1 MGRLCAQSIRS
12 ALLILAGVCMLPVA
26 RPFSTSPP
34 VSLFGPVASSTS
46 CALRRL
52 PTPRM
57 GVHHRNGGLALRMN
71 EVKEAPAGSDPI
83 SVVKG
88 QADTMSKFMEKLNE
102 YKACKD
108 KEQRKVIL
116 FGKMT
121 FLYLQLN
128 VHHYG
133 NPQSVCRFAC
143 FP

>member
-1 MGRLCAQSIRS
+1 
-12 ALLILAGVCMLPVA
+12 
-26 RPFSTSPP
+26 
-34 VSLFGPVASSTS
+34 
-46 CALRRL
+46 
-52 PTPRM
+52 M

-71 EVKEAPAGSDPI
+71 EVKEAPDGSDPI

-128 VHHYG
+128 VHHHG